1 METRNKELEINLV
14 DLLYYLKKY
23 TWVIAAVLVISSL
36 LGALYTTFFVV
47 DTYTATTRM
56 YILNRSSD
64 SYISYSDYYAS
75 TYMISDYEVLVTGQN
90 VTEEVILQLDLDMT
104 SAELKNIITVSAVNN
119 TRVLQISVV
128 DTDPQRATDIA
139 NCVREI
145 ASTQLKEI
153 VNVEAV
159 NLVYEAKVPQQKSGP
174 SLLKNTVLSAIL
186 GLTLCLGVLVVI
198 YVLDDTI
205 RSEDDVERHLG
216 LSVLGVIPDSNELSS
231 SKKVSGITRKVDKKP
246 SANLR
251 TTHK

>member
-174 SLLKNTVLSAIL
+174 SLVTNTLISAVV
-186 GLTLCLGVLVVI
+186 GLIACLCVLVVI
-198 YVLDDTI
+198 YVLDDTL
-205 RSEDDVERHLG
+205 RTEESVERYLG
-216 LSVLGVIPDSNELSS
+216 LSVLGIIPVSDELDNTKKNTRTA
-231 SKKVSGITRKVDKKP
+231 SKKSGVK
-246 SANLR
+246 SR
-251 TTHK
+251 TIQK